1 MQGYWLKYA
10 EKRKQEKLAP
20 DYADRELPYCKV
32 ENNSPSNSP
41 STDVNTG
48 KTKLLEL
55 SKHNLPNLPHT
66 ANKESEM
73 QGNQE
78 ITPGFQLG
86 LEKFI

>member
-32 ENNSPSNSP
+32 ENNSPS
-41 STDVNTG
+41 TDVNTG

-55 SKHNLPNLPHT
+55 SKHNLPNLSNT
-66 ANKESEM
+66 ANNESEM